1 MIKTGD
7 KWLTDKYYIRLAEGW
22 ARISD
27 INIKSELL
35 VLTSDGWTSSSIKST
50 AKTIDKTQVSKT
62 NVGFNLH
69 SSTQDI
75 LDSQRKQL
83 EVIHIIPKYEKL
95 LAFTLNKP
103 GYVIVANASQTAYIY
118 VKL

>member
-22 ARISD
+22 SRIAD

-35 VLTSDGWTSSSIKST
+35 VFTEDGWTSSSIKST
-50 AKTIDKTQVSKT
+50 AKTTDKTQVNKT
-62 NVGFNLH
+62 NIGFNLH
-69 SSTQDI
+69 PSTNEI
-75 LDSQRKQL
+75 LDTQRKPV
-83 EVIHIIPKYEKL
+83 EVVGIIPKYEKL